1 MKASVRGGGAMAC
14 RDEVL
19 AAFERLERRH
29 GRTAFELAEVVQ
41 EVQGVG
47 TAYRE
52 STIRTH
58 VSSRMCVDAPDH
70 HGTVYADLDRVGRGL
85 YRRRGGS

>member
-1 MKASVRGGGAMAC
+1 MTC

-29 GRTAFELAEVVQ
+29 GRATFDLAEIVQ
-41 EVQGVG
+41 EVE
-47 TAYRE
+47 TAGSAYE
-52 STIRTH
+52 EGTIRTH

-70 HGTVYADLDRVGRGL
+70 HGKTYADLARVGRGQ
-85 YRRRGGS
+85 YRRR

>member
-1 MKASVRGGGAMAC
+1 MTC

-29 GRTAFELAEVVQ
+29 GRRELDLAEVVQ
-41 EVQGVG
+41 EVLASS
-47 TAYRE
+47 AYEE

-58 VSSRMCVDAPDH
+58 ISSRMCAEAPAN
-70 HGTVYADLDRVGRGL
+70 HGTVYADLERVGRGR
-85 YRRRGGS
+85 YRRRR

>member
-1 MKASVRGGGAMAC
+1 MTKC

-29 GRTAFELAEVVQ
+29 RRTDFELADVVAEVLASS
-41 EVQGVG
+41 
-47 TAYRE
+47 TAYAE

-58 VSSRMCVDAPDH
+58 ITSRMCGDAPDH
-70 HGTVYADLDRVGRGL
+70 HSTTFDDLERVDRGV
-85 YRRRGGS
+85 YRRHRST